1 MYLTLSSSM
10 SAFSNL
16 RFRICGSME
25 RALRTAAW
33 VRANEAGDHI
43 TTPPPT
49 STVSPVSPG
58 ASSVSLAMI

>member
-33 VRANEAGDHI
+33 VQANEAGDYI
-43 TTPPPT
+43 TPHTF
-49 STVSPVSPG
+49 TVSPVSPG
-58 ASSVSLAMI
+58 AGSVSLAMI

>member
-33 VRANEAGDHI
+33 VQANEARDYI
-43 TTPPPT
+43 TPYTF
-49 STVSPVSPG
+49 TVSPVSPG

>member
-33 VRANEAGDHI
+33 VQANEAGDYI
-43 TTPPPT
+43 TTTPT

-58 ASSVSLAMI
+58 ASSVSLAMT

>member
-33 VRANEAGDHI
+33 VQANEARDY
-43 TTPPPT
+43 TTPHT
-49 STVSPVSPG
+49 FTVSPVSPG